1 MNKNNGSSPYENVYF
16 VALFKTL
23 IFWSKNHSFL
33 SKISKNHL
41 FWLDNSKNKKWKDSQ
56 FLDKN
61 HGLSPQENV
70 YILARFKTLL
80 FWSKIIFL
88 SRISKNNLFWLDF
101 SKKHKRRK
109 ISILG
114 QKPGIIPLV
123 KCPFFR
129 VFKTLVF
136 SSKLILFYPEYQE
149 TIFMNIITSKTLKR
163 KSLKFGQ

>member
-1 MNKNNGSSPYENVYF
+1 MNKKPWIISLGKCLF
-16 VALFKTL
+16 LALFKTL
-23 IFWSKNHSFL
+23 IFWFKNYSFL

-41 FWLDNSKNKKWKDSQ
+41 FWLDYSKKKKWKDSQ

-114 QKPGIIPLV
+114 QKPEIIPLV